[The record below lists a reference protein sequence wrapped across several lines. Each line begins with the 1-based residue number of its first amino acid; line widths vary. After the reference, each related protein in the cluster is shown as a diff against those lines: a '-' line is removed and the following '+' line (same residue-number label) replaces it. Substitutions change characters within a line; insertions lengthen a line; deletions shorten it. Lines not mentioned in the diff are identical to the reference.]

1 MTDALLARLGDLRDE
16 MDRALSRFQTSVDA
30 LGPTTGSDKTEAVTV
45 RLDRDGALRSVAVTS
60 DWKTR
65 VRPVELGLAVVA
77 AYGNAVANRL
87 ELYAVRMGESD
98 SGPPPALRPAPLP
111 SQTLG
116 GQLWEVTRDSDPE
129 SAAATEAFGTFLHE
143 VNEDIARAL
152 GSLRAQRQATYSASS
167 PARHVT
173 VTVNSGGVLQVVAI
187 STSWVGRT
195 HPTNIGREITQAA
208 LAATET
214 ARTSTAL
221 ALLSEGVLNDI
232 QRLSSD
238 PIALAQRLG
247 LR

>member
-1 MTDALLARLGDLRDE
+1 MTDDLLARLGDLRDE

-152 GSLRAQRQATYSASS
+152 GSLRA
-167 PARHVT
+167 
-173 VTVNSGGVLQVVAI
+173 LQVVAI

>member
-1 MTDALLARLGDLRDE
+1 
-16 MDRALSRFQTSVDA
+16 
-30 LGPTTGSDKTEAVTV
+30 
-45 RLDRDGALRSVAVTS
+45 
-60 DWKTR
+60 
-65 VRPVELGLAVVA
+65 
-77 AYGNAVANRL
+77 
-87 ELYAVRMGESD
+87 
-98 SGPPPALRPAPLP
+98 
-111 SQTLG
+111 
-116 GQLWEVTRDSDPE
+116 
-129 SAAATEAFGTFLHE
+129 
-143 VNEDIARAL
+143 
-152 GSLRAQRQATYSASS
+152 
-167 PARHVT
+167 
-173 VTVNSGGVLQVVAI
+173 VAI